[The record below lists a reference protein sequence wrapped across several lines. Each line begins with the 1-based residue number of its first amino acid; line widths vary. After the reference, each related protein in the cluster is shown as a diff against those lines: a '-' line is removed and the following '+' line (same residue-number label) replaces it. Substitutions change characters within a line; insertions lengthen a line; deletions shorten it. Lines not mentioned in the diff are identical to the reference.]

1 MERHNLASP
10 KPYSETFNFF
20 GIQEESSGTTERVA
34 WFGGALFW
42 VATAIAGLIAV
53 WVLSEFVY
61 DSARGQPIIQYHA
74 WLIAGIIW
82 LVGGLPPDARWTQDG
97 PKK

>member
-1 MERHNLASP
+1 
-10 KPYSETFNFF
+10 
-20 GIQEESSGTTERVA
+20 VA

-97 PKK
+97 SKK